1 MEVKHLSECV
11 IFEVS
16 IKNKRGSVVPLC
28 RSPSQTQ
35 DEFDIFL
42 RIFEQFIGNI
52 ITKNPLF
59 ILIIGDFNIRSTN
72 WWKNDLST
80 SEGIQFDLLAA

>member
-1 MEVKHLSECV
+1 M
-11 IFEVS
+11 
-16 IKNKRGSVVPLC
+16 VPHY

-35 DEFDIFL
+35 GEFDIFL
-42 RIFEQFIGNI
+42 ITFEQLIGNI

-80 SEGIQFDLLAA
+80 SEGIQFDLLTA